1 MYYKVVKELSSS
13 KIPSQFSIGQVITDY
28 DLNSIVS
35 KYNCYFYEIHSNIK
49 NKNISIFS
57 TDIFGTKNQL
67 YYIES
72 LKL

>member
-1 MYYKVVKELSSS
+1 MYYKVVKETPSN
-13 KIPSQFSIGQVITDY
+13 KIPSQFSVGQIITDH

-35 KYNCYFYEIHSNIK
+35 KYHCYFYEVCSNIK
-49 NKNISIFS
+49 SKNISIFS
-57 TDIFGTKNQL
+57 TDVFGTKNQL